1 MLHSNFLVGDCFPVA
16 ASFEDRFGSVRFG
29 SVRFGSVR
37 FRSFR
42 FGSVR
47 FGSVRCSSIQLSS
60 VRFGSVP
67 LGFARFGDWDVHCR
81 ALTACAFCIGLSG
94 HASLSGECTHTIEEE
109 ADSVRWGYAPG
120 KHTVLCS
127 KYMSLRRDGCV
138 QAVLLSS
145 TLRTLVYWRL

>member
-1 MLHSNFLVGDCFPVA
+1 VGQLGSLPTPMLHFNFLVGDCFPVA
-16 ASFEDRFGSVRFG
+16 ASLEDRFGSVRFG
-29 SVRFGSVR
+29 SVRFGSVQ
-37 FRSFR
+37 FGSAR
-42 FGSVR
+42 FG
-47 FGSVRCSSIQLSS
+47 S

-81 ALTACAFCIGLSG
+81 ALTACAFCIGLIG